1 MATITTTVRVKAS
14 LTRNGHRLLD
24 RRLEEQ
30 RVLYN
35 SALEERLTVWRMGQ
49 ELVSKAH
56 QSRQLTLIRR
66 EFREYEEVHR
76 RVSVATLER
85 VDKAYR
91 TYLRSRGDVGKRL
104 RDESTSAPLARWDAR
119 SGRWRPRFGRP
130 RFKPAGR
137 FRTLEAY
144 AGKERFLR
152 RSENGRKGCISV
164 KGLPRMEFR
173 WDSRIPVSSHGE
185 PQQPLNVKI
194 SRTPRRVTVSM
205 TYPLDDAPEPPQT
218 TPKGPVGLHPGVV
231 QRATATGGDGQSL
244 LDTRRPARSPITRL
258 QRKMS
263 RHRRQ
268 SIENGYASWER
279 TNAVK
284 FRHRWN
290 PIDPENPLRGHHGK
304 GYHKT
309 RLQLARL
316 RQRETEA
323 NLGRLHEMSARLV
336 KTYDCICVETPDI
349 QAMTRTATDGTWSPE
364 KGVGVQR
371 QISRSILEQTWGIL
385 ANYLEYKAERAG
397 IRFVRVPSPYIS
409 QTCHRCGVADASSR
423 RSRSRF
429 KCTHCGFDGDAE
441 ENAAL
446 NVLSQGLTMLGFG
459 AGGTPSRRRTARLPT
474 AGLPAVA
481 SENRCG

>member
-1 MATITTTVRVKAS
+1 MATITTTVRVKAY

-35 SALEERLTVWRMGQ
+35 AALEERLSVWRMGR

-56 QSRQLTLIRR
+56 QARQLTLIRR
-66 EFREYEEVHR
+66 EFLEYSQVHR

-104 RDESTSAPLARWDAR
+104 RGESTSAPLARWDAS

-130 RFKPAGR
+130 RFKSGER

-144 AGKERFLR
+144 AGKDRFLR
-152 RSENGRKGCISV
+152 RSENGRKGYISV

-173 WDSRIPVSSHGE
+173 WDSRIPVSSRGE
-185 PQQPLNVKI
+185 PQQPLDVKI
-194 SRTPRRVTVSM
+194 TRTPRRVTISM
-205 TYPLDDAPEPPQT
+205 TYPLGDAPEPPQT
-218 TPKGPVGLHPGVV
+218 MPKDPVGLHPGVV
-231 QRATATGGDGQSL
+231 QRVTSTDGDGQAL
-244 LDTRRPARSPITRL
+244 LDTRRTARSPVARL

-263 RHRRQ
+263 RQQRQ

-279 TNAVK
+279 THAGK
-284 FRHRWN
+284 FQHRWN
-290 PIDPENPLRGHHGK
+290 LVDPQNPSRGHHGN
-304 GYHKT
+304 GYRKT

-323 NLGRLHEMSARLV
+323 NRGRLHEMSAHLI
-336 KTYDCICVETPDI
+336 KTYDCICVESPDI
-349 QAMTRTATDGTWSPE
+349 QAMTRTAAGDARSPG
-364 KGVGVQR
+364 KGVGIQR
-371 QISRSILEQTWGIL
+371 QINRSVLEQTWGIM
-385 ANYLEYKAERAG
+385 ANFLEYKAVRAG
-397 IRFVRVPSPYIS
+397 IQFVRVPSPYIS
-409 QTCHRCGVADASSR
+409 QTCHRCGVADATSR
-423 RSRSRF
+423 RSRSHF
-429 KCTHCGFDGDAE
+429 KCAHCGFDGDAE
-441 ENAAL
+441 ENAAR
-446 NVLSQGLTMLGFG
+446 NVRSQGLTMLGFG
-459 AGGTPSRRRTARLPT
+459 AGGTTSRRRTARLPT